1 MSREAMQMALEALED
16 APYMSNK
23 DDYGRLE
30 KVTEALRKAINSEE
44 DQMRLMSNTIRPKGK
59 STFGLD
65 LLNQSQ
71 LAFRWGVSEATLERD
86 RSMRKGCR
94 YLKIGGL
101 IRYRLSDIEA
111 YENECLVET
120 NAK

>member
-1 MSREAMQMALEALED
+1 MSREAMKLALEALED

-30 KVTEALRKAINSEE
+30 KVTEALRKAIEE

-65 LLNQSQ
+65 LLNQSE
-71 LAFRWGVSEATLERD
+71 LALRWGVSEATLERD

-101 IRYRLSDIEA
+101 IRYRLQDVLDYEA
-111 YENECLVET
+111 ECTVET
-120 NAK
+120 ERRKK